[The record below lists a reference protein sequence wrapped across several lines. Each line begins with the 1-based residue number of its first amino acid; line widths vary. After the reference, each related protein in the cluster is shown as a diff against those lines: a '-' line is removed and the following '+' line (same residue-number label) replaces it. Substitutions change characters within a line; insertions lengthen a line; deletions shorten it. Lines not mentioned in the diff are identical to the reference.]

1 MECTGDLVYSILQT
15 WKIKNRYCLMWLA
28 RFLVYLRH
36 LRQYLTIYVGYT
48 MLGIGCLLWSAIA
61 IPLNLIL
68 PRRSGVWLGRWMATI
83 GFRVYLFAL
92 RMIGLARFDLREL
105 DALRGAGPLI
115 IAPNHPGLLDALMV
129 LSRLPNVTCVFK
141 ASLLANPLW
150 GAGARLAGYIRND
163 WFIGSVNLAVEEL
176 HLGSQLLL
184 FPEGTRTEPL
194 PLSDFQ
200 AGVAYVSHRAGVPIQ
215 TVFIEQDSRFLGKN
229 WPLLKRPDLPMN
241 FRVRLGKRFDSP
253 ADPRSFTITLREYF
267 EGELRNS
274 TFGD

>member
-1 MECTGDLVYSILQT
+1 MRRPYESARNPEYLMNMIQLLLPLRRLYEYTTLHTGYAILG
-15 WKIKNRYCLMWLA
+15 
-28 RFLVYLRH
+28 V
-36 LRQYLTIYVGYT
+36 
-48 MLGIGCLLWSAIA
+48 GCLLWSALA
-61 IPLNLIL
+61 LPLNLIL

-83 GFRVYLFAL
+83 GFRAYLFSL
-92 RMIGLARFDLREL
+92 HMIGFARFDLRAL

-194 PLSDFQ
+194 PLGDFQ
-200 AGVAYVSHRAGVPIQ
+200 AGVAYVSYRSGVPIQ
-215 TVFIEQDSRFLGKN
+215 TVIIEQDSRFLGKG
-229 WPLLKRPDLPMN
+229 WSLLKRPDLPMH
-241 FRVRLGKRFDSP
+241 FRIRLGQRFDSP
-253 ADPRSFTITLREYF
+253 TDPKAFTQTLRKYF
-267 EGELRNS
+267 LSELSAPYSR
-274 TFGD
+274 T